1 MSAEE
6 DINRHSHD
14 WVLVSADPRVEVTDM
29 ERNMMREHGRELLW
43 ACPCGEFKWTSYAD
57 WEQGEHGRFAGD
69 DNVTEGH
76 AVTVGP
82 KFPRGSRLDEKP

>member
-1 MSAEE
+1 MKCTAEN
-6 DINRHSHD
+6 DDWRKGHD
-14 WVLVSADPRVEVTDM
+14 WVLVSGRGGVVLEVVVGGK
-29 ERNMMREHGRELLW
+29 EQLKLLW